1 MFFNTAVLAL
11 APPLSPPAIVG
22 VGEEAPQKGSKKI
35 ALGERQ
41 RYGSL
46 NLGLGRI
53 KGDLFYSLWPG
64 LTLGLA
70 GFPGGEKVLSF
81 LPFVGA
87 KLGNFFSVSNS
98 FN

>member
-1 MFFNTAVLAL
+1 L
-11 APPLSPPAIVG
+11 
-22 VGEEAPQKGSKKI
+22 EEAPQKGLKKI

-41 RYGSL
+41 RYGL
-46 NLGLGRI
+46 LHLWLGRI

-70 GFPGGEKVLSF
+70 GFPGGEKILRL

-87 KLGNFFSVSNS
+87 KLGKKNPFLILLIEKPWSCRAKKGERPG
-98 FN
+98 